1 MSPEEKIITTERQKQ
16 IIAAV
21 EHLKPKFKEVIMLC
35 EIYGYT
41 YEEASARLNC
51 PIGTIKSRIFNAK
64 KELAVVLSD
73 LM

>member
-1 MSPEEKIITTERQKQ
+1 M
-16 IIAAV
+16 
-21 EHLKPKFKEVIMLC
+21 MC

-41 YEEASARLNC
+41 YEEASVKLNC